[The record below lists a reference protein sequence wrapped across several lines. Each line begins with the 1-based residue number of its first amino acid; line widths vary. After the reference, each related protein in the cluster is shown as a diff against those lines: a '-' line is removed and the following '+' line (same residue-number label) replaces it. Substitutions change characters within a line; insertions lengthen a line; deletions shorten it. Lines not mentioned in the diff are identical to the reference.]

1 MPRSSFDPAA
11 ALALRQAPLHRARA
25 QQATRSMYPALTSA
39 SAGPPRIDGAAAT
52 RRRRERL
59 TRKYG
64 QLLMASGGAGGVG
77 GGPATEAKRG
87 AATGAGASM
96 ASAPWTGRASA
107 ASAAAAGAQQ
117 QQQYQQQQQQQQ
129 PAGAAGGGTAR
140 SSGSSAFGHADPMPA
155 SFEWSRPRS
164 LVGAPALHDSCLRA
178 ELESERRQQQQP
190 PSSSSSAAAA
200 LAAAREERDL
210 FNYKRSS
217 NRSKAGR
224 ALFGAAPRRYGGQYT
239 SANAEAMDLPFGAR
253 QDAQLAAV
261 EGGAEH
267 EAAVRAQR
275 QAEVAEM
282 RSEALAR
289 GQKGQLMLRR
299 RGPNGELQSFIRD
312 ACS

>member
-1 MPRSSFDPAA
+1 MPRSSFDPAP

-107 ASAAAAGAQQ
+107 AAAAAGAQQ

>member
-1 MPRSSFDPAA
+1 
-11 ALALRQAPLHRARA
+11 
-25 QQATRSMYPALTSA
+25 
-39 SAGPPRIDGAAAT
+39 
-52 RRRRERL
+52 
-59 TRKYG
+59 
-64 QLLMASGGAGGVG
+64 
-77 GGPATEAKRG
+77 
-87 AATGAGASM
+87 
-96 ASAPWTGRASA
+96 
-107 ASAAAAGAQQ
+107 
-117 QQQYQQQQQQQQ
+117 
-129 PAGAAGGGTAR
+129 
-140 SSGSSAFGHADPMPA
+140 MPA

-178 ELESERRQQQQP
+178 ELESERRQQQQQQQP
-190 PSSSSSAAAA
+190 PSSSTSSAAAA